1 MESFVLV
8 VDDEENLL
16 LLLYEILSKEGYHVK
31 TTTNAYEALDF
42 VDHRDVRVAILD
54 IRMYPVDG
62 IALLAEVKK
71 RSPSTHVIMMTG
83 FLTPET
89 QKRCIK
95 YGATDYFGKPLDIPK
110 LKLAVRAMLLHRS

>member
-42 VDHRDVRVAILD
+42 VDQRDVRVAILD

-71 RSPSTHVIMMTG
+71 RSPSTQVIMMTG
-83 FLTPET
+83 FLTSET
-89 QKRCIK
+89 QKRCVK
-95 YGATDYFGKPLDIPK
+95 YGATGYFGKPLDIPK

>member
-1 MESFVLV
+1 MKSLVLV

-42 VDHRDVRVAILD
+42 VDHRNVRVAIMD

-62 IALLAEVKK
+62 LALLAEVKK
-71 RSPSTHVIMMTG
+71 RFPSTQVIMMTG

-89 QKRCIK
+89 KKRCMK
-95 YGATDYFGKPLDIPK
+95 YGATDYFGKPLD
-110 LKLAVRAMLLHRS
+110 LGH

>member
-1 MESFVLV
+1 
-8 VDDEENLL
+8 
-16 LLLYEILSKEGYHVK
+16 
-31 TTTNAYEALDF
+31 
-42 VDHRDVRVAILD
+42 LD

-71 RSPSTHVIMMTG
+71 RSPSTEVIMMTG

-95 YGATDYFGKPLDIPK
+95 YGATGYFGKPLDIPK